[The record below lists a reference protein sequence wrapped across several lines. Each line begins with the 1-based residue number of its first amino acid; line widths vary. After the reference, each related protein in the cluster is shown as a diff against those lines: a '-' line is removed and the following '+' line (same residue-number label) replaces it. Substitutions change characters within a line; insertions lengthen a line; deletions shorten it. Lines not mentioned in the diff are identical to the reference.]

1 MRVLKQFYK
10 IDKSH
15 CFLYE
20 AMTIRQKSLIVNW
33 LNLSNVCIQ
42 TS

>member
-1 MRVLKQFYK
+1 MPVLKQFYK

-15 CFLYE
+15 CYE
-20 AMTIRQKSLIVNW
+20 AIRQKSLIVNW
-33 LNLSNVCIQ
+33 LNLSNVCVQ